1 VAEIIR
7 ERVTAVMPGSFVVF
21 LIGMRINKLW
31 KIGSW
36 LPVARAMAQM
46 QGELARRPEL
56 GQLHVR
62 NHFGLR
68 NVMVVQYWKSFEH
81 LEAYAKGEGLKH
93 LPVWREYNKALANA
107 GDVGIWHETYLI
119 DPGRHESVYNNMPRF
134 GLGAA
139 GELVPAKG
147 RKAAARDRI
156 KAEAVDE

>member
-1 VAEIIR
+1 
-7 ERVTAVMPGSFVVF
+7 M
-21 LIGMRINKLW
+21 
-31 KIGSW
+31 
-36 LPVARAMAQM
+36 
-46 QGELARRPEL
+46 
-56 GQLHVR
+56 
-62 NHFGLR
+62 
-68 NVMVVQYWKSFEH
+68 
-81 LEAYAKGEGLKH
+81 
-93 LPVWREYNKALANA
+93 PVWREYNKALANA